1 MPPCHS
7 LFVPHCAPTF
17 ALHPGAAGAALN
29 AKARQLPK
37 PRAIIISSAH
47 WSTAVPTLGSAGQ
60 LETIH
65 DFSGFPDELYKLSYP
80 ARGCREAVEE
90 VVAAIS
96 RSGMSVRQDGGR
108 GLDHGAWVPLRLM
121 YPDADIPVIPLSIQ
135 RRGGPQEAYRL
146 GQALAPLATEG
157 FLVIA
162 SGNITHNLG
171 DYRRAARTGQE
182 TPSYVRQ
189 FADWI
194 ADRLQSGSISD
205 LLGYRTRAPG
215 AHLAHPD
222 EDHLLPLFIALGSAG
237 ETVRAE
243 RFHAGVEDYVLATDA
258 WAFSPAS

>member
-65 DFSGFPDELYKLSYP
+65 DFSGFPDELYTLSYP

-135 RRGGPQEAYRL
+135 RRGGPQEAI
-146 GQALAPLATEG
+146 
-157 FLVIA
+157 V
-162 SGNITHNLG
+162 S
-171 DYRRAARTGQE
+171 AR
-182 TPSYVRQ
+182 
-189 FADWI
+189 
-194 ADRLQSGSISD
+194 
-205 LLGYRTRAPG
+205 
-215 AHLAHPD
+215 
-222 EDHLLPLFIALGSAG
+222 HLLRSPP
-237 ETVRAE
+237 R
-243 RFHAGVEDYVLATDA
+243 
-258 WAFSPAS
+258 AFSSSPQAISRTIWVTIGVLHAPARKLQAMSANLLTG